1 MTTSSKERFDVYT
14 AITNQIITAIE
25 AGSGDN
31 VQLPWHRNGGS
42 IQRPTNIL
50 SKKAYRGVNTV
61 ALWASAYCQQFDHGL
76 WGTYRQWQE
85 KGAQVRKGEKSSIII
100 FYRDLQ
106 PHERDTQS
114 PGDDG
119 DRGNRFFV
127 ARASRVFN
135 VAQVDG
141 FELPAIEPSID
152 RIDPCVAAEA
162 FIASTGA
169 NITVAG
175 ERAFYNRTSDS
186 ITMPDRHR
194 FVGTKTSTATEGW
207 YSTLLHELT
216 HWSGAESRCDRTFG
230 KRFGDNAY
238 AMEEMVAELGA
249 AFLCGDLGITAEP
262 RADHAE
268 YIGHWLRILKA
279 DSKAIFTAAS
289 AANKAAEF
297 LTRLSDTE
305 HREAA

>member
-1 MTTSSKERFDVYT
+1 MTTSPNERFDVYS
-14 AITNQIITAIE
+14 AITASIITAIE

-61 ALWASAYCQQFDHGL
+61 ALWAAADACGFEHGI

-85 KGAQVRKGEKSSIII
+85 KGAQVRKGEKSSVII
-100 FYRDLQ
+100 FYRDLDPKESTSSNSDDEQ
-106 PHERDTQS
+106 QS
-114 PGDDG
+114 
-119 DRGNRFFV
+119 RFFV

-141 FELPAIEPSID
+141 YEIEPTEPTVD
-152 RIDPCVAAEA
+152 RIDPCERAEQ
-162 FIASTGA
+162 FIQATGA
-169 NITVAG
+169 NITVG
-175 ERAFYNRTSDS
+175 GTRAYYTPSSDN
-186 ITMPDRHR
+186 ITMPDRYR
-194 FVGTKTSTATEGW
+194 FVGTETSSASEGW

-216 HWSGAESRCDRTFG
+216 HWSGASSRCDRTFG
-230 KRFGDNAY
+230 KHFGDNAY

-305 HREAA
+305 HRQAA

>member
-1 MTTSSKERFDVYT
+1 MITYFNFD
-14 AITNQIITAIE
+14 
-25 AGSGDN
+25 
-31 VQLPWHRNGGS
+31 RNLDRY
-42 IQRPTNIL
+42 QCTD
-50 SKKAYRGVNTV
+50 RGVKIDFAIPSLERHDQRIATGCVTNF
-61 ALWASAYCQQFDHGL
+61 ASRA
-76 WGTYRQWQE
+76 
-85 KGAQVRKGEKSSIII
+85 
-100 FYRDLQ
+100 
-106 PHERDTQS
+106 HERDTQS
-114 PGDDG
+114 SGDDD

-216 HWSGAESRCDRTFG
+216 HWSGAETRCARTFG
-230 KRFGDNAY
+230 ERFGDDAY
-238 AMEEMVAELGA
+238 AMEEMVALSGQ
-249 AFLCGDLGITAEP
+249 
-262 RADHAE
+262 
-268 YIGHWLRILKA
+268 
-279 DSKAIFTAAS
+279 S
-289 AANKAAEF
+289 APPAT
-297 LTRLSDTE
+297 LQ
-305 HREAA
+305 

>member
-1 MTTSSKERFDVYT
+1 MTTSSKERFDVYG
-14 AITNQIITAIE
+14 AITDQIIASIE
-25 AGSGDN
+25 AGAEHP
-31 VQLPWHRNGGS
+31 QMPWHRAGGS
-42 IQRPTNIL
+42 IERPTNVE
-50 SKKAYRGVNTV
+50 SKNAYRGVNTV

-114 PGDDG
+114 SSDDD

-152 RIDPCVAAEA
+152 RIDPSVAAEA

-169 NITVAG
+169 TITVAG

-216 HWSGAESRCDRTFG
+216 HWSGAEHRLARTFG
-230 KRFGDNAY
+230 ERFGDDAY

-262 RADHAE
+262 RADHAD
-268 YIGHWLRILKA
+268 YIGHWLRILKG
-279 DSKAIFTAAS
+279 DRKAIFTAAS
-289 AANKAAEF
+289 AANKASEF
-297 LTRLSDTE
+297 LKTIAASE
-305 HREAA
+305 NREAA